1 MAPVPAVYIGL
12 PRTPRAMVLSIFV
25 AGSAVVVWWKWD
37 SLRPHARGLI
47 LAAYGVTLA
56 GFLLI
61 EAFGT
66 RRLLTSGAMAR
77 GTVVGAKEETSRDDD
92 GVGRTRDGYRPV
104 VRFTTA
110 DGRTVTFTSAVGY
123 RSQPDVGG
131 AVGVRYLPADPE
143 QAEIDSATM
152 WVFPAVVGL
161 VFGLG
166 LLAAG
171 VVTYN
176 QQPQFVT
183 AADDFGGE
191 SVTPEPVPPESVTPE
206 SVPPERPPPPEVATG
221 RIGDTLTVHDASG
234 RAQLAITVTRLRFA
248 TDDKF
253 ARPEHG
259 FYMGAYVKA
268 HALSD
273 EQDALDLYALV
284 RGRHYDGDAYTT
296 STAFEPLL
304 DLLPF
309 NKGERL
315 AGWMVFDVPA
325 RHGQLVLDNLDG
337 DKVAAW
343 TY

>member
-1 MAPVPAVYIGL
+1 M
-12 PRTPRAMVLSIFV
+12 
-25 AGSAVVVWWKWD
+25 WKWD

-47 LAAYGVTLA
+47 LAAYGVTVA

-110 DGRTVTFTSAVGY
+110 DGRTADLHLSGGLP
-123 RSQPDVGG
+123 QPARCGAG

-161 VFGLG
+161 VLGLG
-166 LLAAG
+166 LLVTG

-191 SVTPEPVPPESVTPE
+191 SVTPESVPPESVPPNGRRRPRSRPAGSATP
-206 SVPPERPPPPEVATG
+206 
-221 RIGDTLTVHDASG
+221 
-234 RAQLAITVTRLRFA
+234 
-248 TDDKF
+248 
-253 ARPEHG
+253 
-259 FYMGAYVKA
+259 
-268 HALSD
+268 
-273 EQDALDLYALV
+273 
-284 RGRHYDGDAYTT
+284 
-296 STAFEPLL
+296 
-304 DLLPF
+304 
-309 NKGERL
+309 
-315 AGWMVFDVPA
+315 
-325 RHGQLVLDNLDG
+325 
-337 DKVAAW
+337 
-343 TY
+343 

>member
-1 MAPVPAVYIGL
+1 
-12 PRTPRAMVLSIFV
+12 
-25 AGSAVVVWWKWD
+25 
-37 SLRPHARGLI
+37 
-47 LAAYGVTLA
+47 
-56 GFLLI
+56 
-61 EAFGT
+61 
-66 RRLLTSGAMAR
+66 MAR

-123 RSQPDVGG
+123 RSEPDVGG

-171 VVTYN
+171 VVIYN

-191 SVTPEPVPPESVTPE
+191 SVTPESVTPESVTAE

-234 RAQLAITVTRLRFA
+234 RVQLAITVTRLRFA

-273 EQDALDLYALV
+273 EQDALELYALV

-315 AGWMVFDVPA
+315 AGWMVFDVPS
-325 RHGQLVLDNLDG
+325 RHGQLVLDNVDG

>member
-1 MAPVPAVYIGL
+1 MAPVPAAYTSFARSSRGQAL
-12 PRTPRAMVLSIFV
+12 GFLV
-25 AGSAVVVWWKWD
+25 AASAVVVWWKWD

-47 LAAYGVTLA
+47 LAGYGVTLA
-56 GFLLI
+56 GLLLI

-77 GTVVGAKEETSRDDD
+77 GTVVGAERQSGGLRDR
-92 GVGRTRDGYRPV
+92 GSFTYRPV

-123 RSQPDVGG
+123 RSRPEVGG

-143 QAEIDSATM
+143 QAAIDSATL

-171 VVTYN
+171 VVIYN

-183 AADDFGGE
+183 AAGDFGGE
-191 SVTPEPVPPESVTPE
+191 SVTPESVTPESVTAE

-234 RAQLAITVTRLRFA
+234 RAQLAVTVTRLRFA

-259 FYMGAYVKA
+259 FYMGAHVKA

-273 EQDALDLYALV
+273 EQDALELYALV
-284 RGRHYDGDAYTT
+284 RGRHYEGDAYTT

-304 DLLPF
+304 DFLPF

-337 DKVAAW
+337 DKVAVW

>member
-1 MAPVPAVYIGL
+1 MAPVPAAYTSFARSSRGQAL
-12 PRTPRAMVLSIFV
+12 GFLV
-25 AGSAVVVWWKWD
+25 AASAVVVWWKWD

-47 LAAYGVTLA
+47 LAGYGVTLA
-56 GFLLI
+56 GFLLF

-77 GTVVGAKEETSRDDD
+77 GTVVGAKEETSWDDD

-123 RSQPDVGG
+123 RSEPDVGG

-143 QAEIDSATM
+143 QAAIDSATL

-171 VVTYN
+171 VVIYN

-183 AADDFGGE
+183 AAGDFGGE
-191 SVTPEPVPPESVTPE
+191 SVTPESVTPESVTAE

-221 RIGDTLTVHDASG
+221 RIGDTLMVHDASG
-234 RAQLAITVTRLRFA
+234 RAQLAVTVTRL
-248 TDDKF
+248 KF
-253 ARPEHG
+253 TRGDAFNRHG
-259 FYMGAYVKA
+259 LYMGAYVKA

-284 RGRHYDGDAYTT
+284 RGRHYEGDAYTT
-296 STAFEPLL
+296 STAFEPPL

-315 AGWMVFDVPA
+315 AGWMVFDVPS
-325 RHGQLVLDNLDG
+325 RHGQLVLDNVDG
-337 DKVAAW
+337 DKVAVW